1 MRHETLTPS
10 HTTMFEK
17 SMSTSQLS
25 PSCASGI
32 NLSNLSISWIG
43 SIQSTLSTTLLPRPN
58 PSSRGRCSLVLSVS
72 VESVSSDV
80 ALSLEK
86 APMPQA
92 GDAIISESRH
102 AMMSSEAVSESD
114 CGIWCQQKMLSA
126 QGKMLTSIALLVYP
140 WLVSVISS
148 LHVRFPPAAG
158 LQPENREWS
167 PPVLGGE
174 WERH

>member
-1 MRHETLTPS
+1 M
-10 HTTMFEK
+10 
-17 SMSTSQLS
+17 
-25 PSCASGI
+25 
-32 NLSNLSISWIG
+32 
-43 SIQSTLSTTLLPRPN
+43 
-58 PSSRGRCSLVLSVS
+58 
-72 VESVSSDV
+72 ESVSSDV

-114 CGIWCQQKMLSA
+114 
-126 QGKMLTSIALLVYP
+126 SIALLVYP

>member
-32 NLSNLSISWIG
+32 NLSNLFISWIG

-114 CGIWCQQKMLSA
+114 
-126 QGKMLTSIALLVYP
+126 SIALLVYP